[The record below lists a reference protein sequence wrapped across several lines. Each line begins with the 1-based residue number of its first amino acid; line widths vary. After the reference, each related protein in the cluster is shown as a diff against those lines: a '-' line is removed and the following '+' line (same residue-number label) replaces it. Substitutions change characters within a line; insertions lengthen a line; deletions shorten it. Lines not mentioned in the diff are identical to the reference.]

1 MVDEAFLAAVRRH
14 AEHMVANAKQ
24 QYGLVLDYSP
34 ASLRG
39 IASVAT
45 EYHKIYTR
53 ARAAKDPEV
62 QKFLQQASFE
72 ITGYL
77 GEVCVRHCGAAW
89 AVGEKRDILLHL
101 DNRLIPIHREV
112 LQEIIEGRGSIQ
124 QMVQRVSGTARPAS
138 DPVSAAPP
146 PPPPSSPGPQAAVE
160 IGGREVIELQQQVK
174 RGELAG
180 LRAVMAR
187 MRSNREW
194 QERQFIMDRV
204 VPQCRLNVLD
214 QACEIE
220 PEQADVYLLRCA
232 FFTLLAG
239 ETRGTK
245 VVEQTPDRQFLD
257 AAHCITDASRDSHR
271 AIALDRDDPTPYSLV
286 MRPLTIFGDLRPRLQ
301 EAYRLAVKLAPEFVQ
316 PHFSMVTAESER
328 WGGTHQKSL
337 EVARAAMRVSAPG
350 SDMAA
355 CLFWAHTLA
364 FTHLLAFD
372 KDKNK
377 AEAYRQDPAVRNELA
392 AAFDRWVCGNYRPLR
407 SSIVY
412 FHYAAFW
419 FYLAGDSDRLG
430 KALAFTGGFYH
441 ERPWSM
447 LGNAHAAYSKAQGA
461 ARSAG
466 SRAPAL

>member
-1 MVDEAFLAAVRRH
+1 MVDEAFLAAIRRH
-14 AEHMVANAKQ
+14 AENMVANAKQ

-45 EYHKIYTR
+45 EYHKIYAR

-89 AVGEKRDILLHL
+89 AVGEKRDILLRL
-101 DNRLIPIHREV
+101 DNRSIPIHREV
-112 LQEIIEGRGSIQ
+112 LEEIIEGGGSIQ
-124 QMVQRVSGTARPAS
+124 QVVQRVSGAAKPAS
-138 DPVSAAPP
+138 GSASAVPP
-146 PPPPSSPGPQAAVE
+146 PPPAPQAAVE
-160 IGGREVIELQQQVK
+160 IGGSEVIELQQQVK

-187 MRSNREW
+187 MRSSREW
-194 QERQFIMDRV
+194 QERQFVIDRV

-214 QACEIE
+214 QACEVE
-220 PEQADVYLLRCA
+220 PQKADVYLLRCA
-232 FFTLLAG
+232 FFANLAS

-245 VVEQTPDRQFLD
+245 VVEQTSDRHFLD
-257 AAHCITDASRDSHR
+257 AAHCITDALRDSHR

-286 MRPLTIFGDLRPRLQ
+286 MRPLTIFADLHPRLE

-316 PHFSMVTAESER
+316 PHFSMVTATSER

-337 EVARAAMRVSAPG
+337 DVARAAMKVSTPG
-350 SDMAA
+350 VDMAA
-355 CLFWAHTLA
+355 CLFWAHTLV

-372 KDKNK
+372 KDKAK
-377 AEAYRQDPAVRNELA
+377 VEAYCQDPAVRNELA
-392 AAFDRWVCGNYRPLR
+392 VAFDRWVSGNYRPLR

-412 FHYAAFW
+412 FHHAAFW
-419 FYLAGDSDRLG
+419 FYLAGDHDRLG
-430 KALAFTGGFYH
+430 KALVFTGGLCYD
-441 ERPWSM
+441 RPWHM
-447 LGNAHAAYSKAQGA
+447 LGNAHAAYSKAQSA
-461 ARSAG
+461 ARSAV

>member
-1 MVDEAFLAAVRRH
+1 MVEEAFLAAVRRH
-14 AEHMVANAKQ
+14 AENMVANAKQ

-34 ASLRG
+34 ASLPG
-39 IASVAT
+39 IATVAT

-89 AVGEKRDILLHL
+89 AVGEKRDILLQL
-101 DNRLIPIHREV
+101 DNRSIPIHHEV

-124 QMVQRVSGTARPAS
+124 QVVQRVYAAAKPPSA
-138 DPVSAAPP
+138 PVSVAPP
-146 PPPPSSPGPQAAVE
+146 PPPPPQAAVE
-160 IGGREVIELQQQVK
+160 IGGSEVIELQHQVK

-180 LRAVMAR
+180 LRAVMAC
-187 MRSNREW
+187 MRGNREW

-204 VPQCRLNVLD
+204 VPQCRLNILD
-214 QACEIE
+214 QACEVE

-232 FFTLLAG
+232 FFTNLAA
-239 ETRGTK
+239 EARGTK
-245 VVEQTPDRQFLD
+245 VVEQTSDRQFLD
-257 AAHCITDASRDSHR
+257 AAHCITDALRDSHR

-286 MRPLTIFGDLRPRLQ
+286 MRPLAIFTDLHPRLE
-301 EAYRLAVKLAPEFVQ
+301 EAYRLVVKLAPGFVQ
-316 PHFSMVTAESER
+316 PHFSMVTASSER

-337 EVARAAMRVSAPG
+337 DVARAAMRVSAPG

-355 CLFWAHTLA
+355 CLFWAHTLV

-372 KDKNK
+372 KDKAK

-392 AAFDRWVCGNYRPLR
+392 GAFDRWVSGNYHPLR

-419 FYLAGDSDRLG
+419 FYLAGDRDRLG
-430 KALAFTGGFYH
+430 KALAFTGGLHY

-447 LGNAHAAYSKAQGA
+447 LGNAHATYSKAQSA
-461 ARSAG
+461 VRSAG
-466 SRAPAL
+466 NRAPAL